1 MSELRQFNFANF
13 ARSTLLETISA
24 DTTTVRVQEGLG
36 AVFPTA
42 DTTYGEI
49 FAIIVGSGS
58 TFEIMYVTAKAND
71 TFTVER
77 GKEGTTAR
85 EWAAGTVIVHS
96 VTAAFFEQQVG
107 IGLFALTATL
117 TDIQEITLTWGD
129 LVGADHYEIWRNEDG
144 GAYSQID
151 ADATSPF
158 VDDELERGIAY
169 RYYVLAVPTAGD
181 NVQSSIELVNVP
193 AATPPVLSAEITSSG
208 EATLTW
214 TDAVNMVVDH
224 YEVWRSVGGAAF
236 AQLEADA
243 TSPVVDT
250 GLAPESV
257 YDYYILA
264 VDALSTADDE
274 QSNEVGVDGAFFET
288 FMLIH
293 VEGGEIYE
301 VTGFPTVTL
310 VGDGAVSDVQAKF
323 GDESFLNPG
332 TTAEGTDFVRVEGDA
347 TDFVFPGEFTWE
359 GWFYINELTA
369 SYDNIFA
376 NNLNFPAAGFIQ
388 LAVAPAGRMM
398 FNSSAGGLTANVG
411 DLVPTG
417 QWIHFAVSR
426 DASNVVRMFM
436 DGVLQQS
443 GTISGT
449 VGGDNAGVSSFDVC
463 RGHASD
469 NSDLDCYF
477 EEIRVSK
484 VCRYSAA
491 FTPPTDPFEPYPGI

>member
-1 MSELRQFNFANF
+1 MFELRQFNFANF
-13 ARSTLLETISA
+13 ARSTLLEAISA
-24 DTTTVRVQEGLG
+24 DATELRVQEGLG

-42 DTTYGEI
+42 DQAHGEI

-85 EWAAGTVIVHS
+85 EWTAGTVVVHS
-96 VTAAFFEQQVG
+96 VTAAFFEQQAG

-117 TDIQEITLTWGD
+117 TGIQEVTLTWGE
-129 LVGADHYEIWRNEDG
+129 LAGADHYEIWRNEDG
-144 GAYSQID
+144 GTYSQVN

-169 RYYVLAVPTAGD
+169 RYYILAVPTAGD

-193 AATPPVLSAEITSSG
+193 AATPPVLSAEITGSG

-224 YEVWRSVGGAAF
+224 YEVWRSTDGAAF
-236 AQLEADA
+236 VQLEANA
-243 TSPVVDT
+243 TSPYVDS
-250 GLAPESV
+250 GLAV
-257 YDYYILA
+257 ATHYNYYVLA
-264 VDALSTADDE
+264 VDALATADDE
-274 QSNEVGVDGAFFET
+274 QSNQSAVDSSFFET

-293 VEGGEIYE
+293 VEGGQIYE
-301 VTGFPTVTL
+301 VTGFPVVTP
-310 VGDGAVSDVQAKF
+310 VGDGAVSSGQAKF
-323 GDESFLNPG
+323 GTESFLNPG

-359 GWFYINELTA
+359 GWFYINELT
-369 SYDNIFA
+369 SGYDNIFA
-376 NNLNFPAAGFIQ
+376 NNLNFPAVGFIQ
-388 LAVAPAGRMM
+388 LAVAPTGRMM
-398 FNSSAGGLTANVG
+398 FNSSAGGLINNDG

-417 QWIHFAVSR
+417 QWVHFAVSR
-426 DASNVVRMFM
+426 DASNVVRVFM
-436 DGVLQQS
+436 NGVLQKS

-449 VGGDNAGVSSFDVC
+449 VGGDNAGVSSFDIC

-491 FTPPTDPFEPYPGI
+491 FTPPDAPFEPYPGI